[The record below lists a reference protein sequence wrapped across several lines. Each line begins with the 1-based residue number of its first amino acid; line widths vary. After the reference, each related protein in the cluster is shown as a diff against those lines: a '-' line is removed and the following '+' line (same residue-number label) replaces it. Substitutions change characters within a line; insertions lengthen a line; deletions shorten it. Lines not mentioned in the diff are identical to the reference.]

1 MAAITII
8 PFRDDLAT
16 AFARLNQE
24 WIERFFRLEAS
35 DLKTLHDPQG
45 TVLAGGGQIF
55 FALDGETPVGAVAA
69 VHVPPNVYELAKMAV
84 SPSHQGRGIGEMLG
98 QAAIDYALAN
108 GAELMFLETN
118 SVLAPAIRLYERL
131 GFAHAQRPYPS
142 AYERAD
148 VYMERRF
155 GRRDLS

>member
-69 VHVPPNVYELAKMAV
+69 VHVSPNVYELAKMAV